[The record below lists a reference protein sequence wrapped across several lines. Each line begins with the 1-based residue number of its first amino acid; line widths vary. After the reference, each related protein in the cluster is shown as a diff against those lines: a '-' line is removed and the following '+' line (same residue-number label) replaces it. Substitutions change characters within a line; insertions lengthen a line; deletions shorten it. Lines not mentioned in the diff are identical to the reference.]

1 MLSNNASLS
10 PLPLA
15 PEGNL
20 SFQGSGFVPS
30 SEKVVDAN
38 YGESTCLLCLSEAQW
53 QAVDKVTVSLC
64 GAVSKENI
72 STPK

>member
-1 MLSNNASLS
+1 MLSNNASLI

-20 SFQGSGFVPS
+20 SFQDSGFVPS

-38 YGESTCLLCLSEAQW
+38 YGEYACLLCLAEAQ
-53 QAVDKVTVSLC
+53 
-64 GAVSKENI
+64 
-72 STPK
+72 